1 MEEISQKMSFIMNLW
16 TMNTIISKKIDGK
29 LGSVHGISFTEY
41 MVLYHLNNVDTKS
54 MRRIDLAQNIGLT
67 ASGVTRL
74 LAPLEK
80 IGLIQKE
87 TNKRDARVSL
97 VGISSA
103 GERLLK
109 NATLSLEETSTFLL
123 QNIKENSLQKSLEVL
138 KSINN
143 DRTVI

>member
-1 MEEISQKMSFIMNLW
+1 MNLW

-41 MVLYHLNNVDTKS
+41 MVLYHLNNADTKS
-54 MRRIDLAQNIGLT
+54 MRRIDLAQNLGLT

-74 LAPLEK
+74 LAPLAK

-103 GERLLK
+103 GEKLLK

-138 KSINN
+138 KTINN
-143 DRTVI
+143 ERTVI